1 MYKVVDH
8 SSSQVAIKK
17 KHFIITAIKDKDLA
31 NSIEVLVIVSIT
43 VVAIA
48 VTRI

>member
-17 KHFIITAIKDKDLA
+17 HFVIVARDKDLV
-31 NSIEVLVIVSIT
+31 NSIRALVAVSIT